1 MQGPLR
7 EQARSHRGAAGLVG
21 WCGGQSSMNL
31 SGPFIKRPVATMLLS
46 LAIMLLGGV
55 SFGLLPVSPLPQ
67 MDFPVIVVQASLPG
81 ASPEVMAST
90 VATPLERS
98 FGSIAGVNTMSSRS
112 SQGST
117 RVILQFDLDRDINGA
132 AREVQA
138 AINASRTLLPSG
150 MRSMPT
156 YKKVNPSQAP
166 IMVLSLTS
174 DVLEKG
180 QLYDLASTILSQSL
194 SQVQGVGEVQI
205 GGSSLPAVRI
215 ELEPQSLNQYGVALD
230 DVRNTIANANVRRPK
245 GSVEDDQRLW
255 QVQANDQ
262 LEKAKDYES
271 LIIHYNG
278 GAALR
283 LKDVAKVSDGVE
295 DRYNSGFFNDDAAVL
310 LVINRQ
316 AGANIIET
324 VNEIKA
330 QLPALQAVLPAS
342 VKLNLAMDRSPVI
355 KATLHE
361 AEMTLLIA
369 VALVILVVFLFLG
382 NFRASLIPTLA
393 VPVSLVGTFAVM
405 YLYGFSLNNLSLMA
419 LILATG
425 LVVDDAIVVLENIS
439 RHIDEGVRP
448 MRAAYL
454 GAQEVGFTLLSMN
467 VSLVAVFLSI
477 LFMGGIIESLFRE
490 FSITLAA
497 AIVVSLVVSLTL
509 TPMLC
514 ARWLKPHTPGQE
526 NRLQRWSRRANDWM
540 VGKYATSLD
549 WVLRHKRLTLLSLF
563 VTIGVNIAL
572 YVVVPKTFMPQQ
584 DTGQLIGF
592 VRGDDGLSFSVM
604 QPKMEIF
611 RRAVLKDEAVESV
624 AGFIGGNNGTN
635 NAFMLVR
642 LKPIKERSI
651 SAQKVIERLR
661 KEMPKVPGAQ
671 LMLMADQDLQFGG
684 GREQTTS
691 QYSYILQSGD
701 LGALREWYPK
711 VVTALKALPE
721 LTAIDAREGRG
732 ARQVTLIVDRDQAK
746 RLGVDM
752 DMVTAVLNNAY
763 SQRQISTIYDS
774 LNQYQVVMEVN
785 PKYAQDP
792 ITLKQVQVITADGAR
807 IPLSTIAHY
816 ENSLENDRVSHE
828 GQFASESIA
837 FDMAEGVTVEQGGAA
852 IERAIAKVGL
862 PEDVIAKMAGTA
874 DAFAA
879 TQKSQPWMILGALV
893 AVYLVLGVL
902 YESYIHPLTIL
913 STLPSAGVGALL
925 SIYALG
931 GEFSLISLL
940 GLFLLIGVVK
950 KNAILMIDLALQL
963 ERSQGMAPLESIR
976 SACLQRLRPI
986 LMTTLAA
993 ILGALPLLM
1002 SRAEGAEMRQPLG
1015 LTIIGG
1021 LIFSQVLT
1029 LYTTPVVYLYLDR
1042 LRHRFNKWRGVR
1054 TDAALETPL

>member
-1 MQGPLR
+1 
-7 EQARSHRGAAGLVG
+7 
-21 WCGGQSSMNL
+21 MNL

-55 SFGLLPVSPLPQ
+55 SFGLLPVAPLPQ

-98 FGSIAGVNTMSSRS
+98 FGAIAGVNTMSSRS

-138 AINASRTLLPSG
+138 AINASRNLLPSG

-215 ELEPQSLNQYGVALD
+215 ELEPQALNQYGVALD
-230 DVRNTIANANVRRPK
+230 DVRKTIADANVRRPK
-245 GSVEDDQRLW
+245 GSVEDGQRLW
-255 QVQANDQ
+255 QIQANDQ

-271 LIIHYNG
+271 LIIHYAD

-439 RHIDEGVRP
+439 RHIDEGVKP
-448 MRAAYL
+448 MQAAYL
-454 GAQEVGFTLLSMN
+454 GAKEVGFTLLSMN

-477 LFMGGIIESLFRE
+477 LFMGGIVESLFRE

-526 NRLQRWSRRANDWM
+526 NRLQRWSRRTNDWM

-549 WVLRHKRLTLLSLF
+549 WVLRHRRLTLLSLLIT
-563 VTIGVNIAL
+563 VGVNVAL

-624 AGFIGGNNGTN
+624 AGFIGGTNGTN

-642 LKPIKERSI
+642 LKPIKERQLN
-651 SAQKVIERLR
+651 AQKVIERLR

-701 LGALREWYPK
+701 LGSLREWYPK
-711 VVTALKALPE
+711 VVAALRALPE
-721 LTAIDAREGRG
+721 LTAIDAREGKG
-732 ARQVTLIVDRDQAK
+732 AQQVTLIVDRDQAK
-746 RLGVDM
+746 RLGIDM
-752 DMVTAVLNNAY
+752 NMVTAVLNNAY

-792 ITLKQVQVITADGAR
+792 VTLKQVQVITADGAR
-807 IPLSTIAHY
+807 VPLSTIAHY
-816 ENSLENDRVSHE
+816 ESSLEDDRVSHE
-828 GQFASESIA
+828 GQFASEDIS
-837 FDMAEGVTVEQGGAA
+837 FDMAEGVTVEQGSAA
-852 IERAIAKVGL
+852 IERAIAKLGL

-879 TQKSQPWMILGALV
+879 TQKSQPFMILGALL

-963 ERSQGMAPLESIR
+963 ERHQGLSPLESIR

-993 ILGALPLLM
+993 ILGALPLLL

-1029 LYTTPVVYLYLDR
+1029 LYTTPVVYLYLDK

>member
-1 MQGPLR
+1 
-7 EQARSHRGAAGLVG
+7 
-21 WCGGQSSMNL
+21 MNL
-31 SGPFIKRPVATMLLS
+31 SGPFIRRPVATMLLS

-67 MDFPVIVVQASLPG
+67 MDFPVIVVSASLPG

-98 FGSIAGVNTMSSRS
+98 FGAIAGVNTMSSRS

-117 RVILQFDLDRDINGA
+117 RVILQFDQDRDINGA

-138 AINASRTLLPSG
+138 AINASRNLLPSG

-174 DVLEKG
+174 DVLAKG
-180 QLYDLASTILSQSL
+180 ELYDLASTILSQSL
-194 SQVQGVGEVQI
+194 SQVPGVGEVQI

-215 ELEPQSLNQYGVALD
+215 ELEPQLLNQYGVALD
-230 DVRNTIANANVRRPK
+230 DVRNTIASANVRRPK
-245 GSVEDDQRLW
+245 GAVSDGDRNW
-255 QVQANDQ
+255 QIQANDQ
-262 LEKAKDYES
+262 LEKAKDYEP
-271 LIIHYNG
+271 LIIRYQN

-283 LKDVAKVSDGVE
+283 LSHVAKVQDSVE
-295 DRYNSGFFNDDAAVL
+295 DRYNSGFFNNDAAVL
-310 LVINRQ
+310 LVVNRQ

-324 VNEIKA
+324 VNAIKA

-393 VPVSLVGTFAVM
+393 VPVSLVGTFAIM

-439 RHIDEGVRP
+439 RHIDDGMEP
-448 MRAAYL
+448 MKAAYL
-454 GAQEVGFTLLSMN
+454 GAKEVGFTLLSMN

-497 AIVVSLVVSLTL
+497 SIVVSLVVSLTL

-514 ARWLKPHTPGQE
+514 ARWLKPHVPGTE
-526 NRLQRWSRRANDWM
+526 NAMQRWSQRLNERM
-540 VGKYATSLD
+540 VKGYASSLD
-549 WVLRHKRLTLLSLF
+549 WVLRHKRLTLLSLL
-563 VTIGVNIAL
+563 VTIGVNVAL
-572 YVVVPKTFMPQQ
+572 YIVVPKTFMPQQ

-592 VRGDDGLSFSVM
+592 VRGDDGLSFTVM

-611 RRAVLKDEAVESV
+611 RKAVLADPAVDSV
-624 AGFIGGNNGTN
+624 AGFIGGNGGTN
-635 NAFMLVR
+635 NALMIVR
-642 LKPIKERSI
+642 LKPISERKI

-661 KEMPKVPGAQ
+661 ENMPKVPGGR

-684 GREQTTS
+684 GREQTSS

-701 LGALREWYPK
+701 LNELRTWYPK
-711 VVTALKALPE
+711 VVEAFKALPE

-732 ARQVTLIVDRDQAK
+732 AQQVTLVVDRDAAK

-792 ITLKQVQVITADGAR
+792 ETLNQVQVITADGQR
-807 IPLSTIAHY
+807 IALSSIAHY
-816 ENSLENDRVSHE
+816 ENSLQDDRVEHE
-828 GQFASESIA
+828 GQFASETIS
-837 FDMAEGVTVEQGGAA
+837 FDMAPGVSAEQGTAA
-852 IERAIAKVGL
+852 IERAIAKLGL
-862 PEDVIAKMAGTA
+862 PEEVIAKMAGTG

-879 TQKSQPWMILGALV
+879 TQKSQPFMILGALV
-893 AVYLVLGVL
+893 AVYLVLGIL

-925 SIYALG
+925 SIYLTG

-963 ERSQGMAPLESIR
+963 ERHAGMSPDESIR

-993 ILGALPLLM
+993 ILGALPLML
-1002 SRAEGAEMRQPLG
+1002 SNAEGAEMRQPLG

-1021 LIFSQVLT
+1021 LIFSQILT

-1042 LRHRFNKWRGVR
+1042 ARHRFNKWRGVR
-1054 TDAALETPL
+1054 TDAALGTAL

>member
-1 MQGPLR
+1 
-7 EQARSHRGAAGLVG
+7 
-21 WCGGQSSMNL
+21 MNL

-67 MDFPVIVVQASLPG
+67 MDFPVIVVSASLPG

-90 VATPLERS
+90 VATPLERA
-98 FGSIAGVNTMSSRS
+98 FGAIAGVNTMSSNS

-117 RVILQFDLDRDINGA
+117 RVILQFDQDRDINGA

-138 AINASRTLLPSG
+138 AINASRNLLPSG
-150 MRSMPT
+150 MKSMPT
-156 YKKVNPSQAP
+156 YKKINPSQAP

-174 DVLEKG
+174 EVLSKG

-194 SQVQGVGEVQI
+194 SQVPGVGEVQI

-215 ELEPQSLNQYGVALD
+215 ELEPQLLNQYGVSLD
-230 DVRNTIANANVRRPK
+230 DVRSTIANANVRRPK
-245 GSVEDDQRLW
+245 GAVSDGERNW
-255 QVQANDQ
+255 QIQANDQ
-262 LEKAKDYES
+262 LEKAKDYEP
-271 LIIHYNG
+271 LIIRYQD

-283 LKDVAKVSDGVE
+283 LSHVAKVKDSVE
-295 DRYNSGFFNDDAAVL
+295 DRYNSGFFNNDAAVL
-310 LVINRQ
+310 LVVNRQ

-324 VNEIKA
+324 VNAIKA

-342 VKLNLAMDRSPVI
+342 VQLNVAMDRSPVI

-393 VPVSLVGTFAVM
+393 VPVSLVGTFAIM

-439 RHIDEGVRP
+439 RHIDAGVAP
-448 MRAAYL
+448 MKAAML
-454 GAQEVGFTLLSMN
+454 GAKEVGFTLLSMN

-477 LFMGGIIESLFRE
+477 LFMGGIVESLFRE

-497 AIVVSLVVSLTL
+497 SIIVSLVVSLTL

-514 ARWLKPHTPGQE
+514 ARWLKPHVPGTE
-526 NRLQRWSRRANDWM
+526 NAMQRWSIRLNQRM
-540 VGKYATSLD
+540 VSGYARSLD
-549 WVLRHKRLTLLSLF
+549 WVLRHKRLTLLSLL
-563 VTIGVNIAL
+563 VTIGVNVAL

-611 RRAVLKDEAVESV
+611 RKAVLADPAVESV
-624 AGFIGGNNGTN
+624 AGFIGGNGGTN
-635 NAFMLVR
+635 NAFMIVR
-642 LKPIKERSI
+642 LKPISERKV

-661 KEMPKVPGAQ
+661 ENMPKVPGGR

-684 GREQTTS
+684 GRDQTSS

-701 LGALREWYPK
+701 LGELRTWYPK
-711 VVTALKALPE
+711 VVAAFKALPE

-732 ARQVTLIVDRDQAK
+732 AQQVTLVVDRDQAK

-792 ITLKQVQVITADGAR
+792 ETLNQVQVITADGQR
-807 IPLSTIAHY
+807 IPLSAIAHY
-816 ENSLENDRVSHE
+816 ENSLQNDRVSHE

-837 FDMAEGVTVEQGGAA
+837 FDLAPGVTLEQGTAA
-852 IERAIAKVGL
+852 IERAVAKLGL
-862 PEDVIAKMAGTA
+862 PEEVIVKMAGTG

-879 TQKSQPWMILGALV
+879 TQKSQPFMILGALV
-893 AVYLVLGVL
+893 AVYLVLGIL

-925 SIYALG
+925 SIYLTG

-963 ERSQGMAPLESIR
+963 ERHSGLDPQASIR

-993 ILGALPLLM
+993 ILGALPLML
-1002 SRAEGAEMRQPLG
+1002 SSAEGAEMRQPLG

-1021 LIFSQVLT
+1021 LIFSQILT

>member
-1 MQGPLR
+1 
-7 EQARSHRGAAGLVG
+7 
-21 WCGGQSSMNL
+21 MNL

-46 LAIMLLGGV
+46 FAIMLLGGV

-67 MDFPVIVVQASLPG
+67 MDFPVIVVQANLPG

-98 FGSIAGVNTMSSRS
+98 FGAIAGVNTMSSRS

-138 AINASRTLLPSG
+138 AINASRNLLPSG

-174 DVLEKG
+174 DVLKKG

-194 SQVQGVGEVQI
+194 SQVSGVGEVQI

-215 ELEPQSLNQYGVALD
+215 ELEPHLLNQYGVALD
-230 DVRNTIANANVRRPK
+230 DVRTAVADSNVRRPK
-245 GSVEDDQRLW
+245 GSVEDDQRMW

-262 LEKAKDYES
+262 LEKAKDYET
-271 LIIHYNG
+271 LIIRYQDG
-278 GAALR
+278 SVLR
-283 LKDVAKVSDGVE
+283 LKDVAKVTDSVE
-295 DRYNSGFFNDDAAVL
+295 DRYNSGFFNNDAAVL

-369 VALVILVVFLFLG
+369 VALVVLVVFLFLG

-439 RHIDEGVRP
+439 RHIDEGVPP
-448 MRAAYL
+448 MTAAYR
-454 GAQEVGFTLLSMN
+454 GVEEVGFTLLSMN

-497 AIVVSLVVSLTL
+497 SIVVSLVVSLTL

-514 ARWLKPHTPGQE
+514 ARWLKPHVPGQE
-526 NRLQRWSRRANDWM
+526 NRLQRWSQRLNERM
-540 VGKYATSLD
+540 VRGYAISLD
-549 WVLRHKRLTLLSLF
+549 WVLRHRRLTLLSLL
-563 VTIGVNIAL
+563 VTIAVNVAL

-592 VRGDDGLSFSVM
+592 VRGDDGLSFNVM

-611 RRAVLKDEAVESV
+611 RRAVLKDEAVQSV

-642 LKPIKERSI
+642 LKPIKERNI

-691 QYSYILQSGD
+691 QYSYILQSAD
-701 LGALREWYPK
+701 LASLRAWYPK
-711 VVTALKALPE
+711 VVAAFRALPE
-721 LTAIDAREGRG
+721 LTAIDARDGGG
-732 ARQVTLIVDRDQAK
+732 AQQVTLVVDRDQAK
-746 RLGVDM
+746 RLGIDM

-792 ITLKQVQVITADGAR
+792 STLEQVQVITADGAR
-807 IPLSTIAHY
+807 VPLSAIAHY
-816 ENSLENDRVSHE
+816 ENSLEDDRVSHE
-828 GQFASESIA
+828 GQFASEGIS
-837 FDMAEGVTVEQGGAA
+837 FDMAEGVTVEQGTAA
-852 IERAIAKVGL
+852 IERALAKLGL

-879 TQKSQPWMILGALV
+879 TQKSQPFMILGALL

-963 ERSQGMAPLESIR
+963 ERAGQTPLESIR
-976 SACLQRLRPI
+976 SACLLRLRPI

-993 ILGALPLLM
+993 ILGALPLLLGA
-1002 SRAEGAEMRQPLG
+1002 AEGSEMRQPLG

-1021 LIFSQVLT
+1021 LVFSQVLT
-1029 LYTTPVVYLYLDR
+1029 LYTTPVVYLYLDK
-1042 LRHRFNKWRGVR
+1042 LRHRFNRWRGVR

>member
-1 MQGPLR
+1 
-7 EQARSHRGAAGLVG
+7 
-21 WCGGQSSMNL
+21 
-31 SGPFIKRPVATMLLS
+31 
-46 LAIMLLGGV
+46 
-55 SFGLLPVSPLPQ
+55 
-67 MDFPVIVVQASLPG
+67 
-81 ASPEVMAST
+81 
-90 VATPLERS
+90 
-98 FGSIAGVNTMSSRS
+98 MSSRS

-138 AINASRTLLPSG
+138 AINASRNLLPSG

-215 ELEPQSLNQYGVALD
+215 ELEPQALNQYGVALD
-230 DVRNTIANANVRRPK
+230 DVRKTIAGANVRRPK
-245 GSVEDDQRLW
+245 GSVEDGERLW
-255 QVQANDQ
+255 QIQANDQ

-271 LIIHYNG
+271 LIIHYNN

-439 RHIDEGVRP
+439 RHIDDGVKP
-448 MRAAYL
+448 MKAAYL
-454 GAQEVGFTLLSMN
+454 GAKEVGFTLLSMN

-477 LFMGGIIESLFRE
+477 LFMGGIVESLFRE

-526 NRLQRWSRRANDWM
+526 NRLQRWSRKTNDWM

-549 WVLRHKRLTLLSLF
+549 WVLRHRRLTLLSLIIT
-563 VTIGVNIAL
+563 VGVNVAL

-604 QPKMEIF
+604 QPKMETF

-624 AGFIGGNNGTN
+624 AGFIGGTNGTN

-642 LKPIKERSI
+642 LKPIKERNL

-711 VVTALKALPE
+711 VVTALRALPE

-732 ARQVTLIVDRDQAK
+732 AQQVTLVVDRDQAK

-752 DMVTAVLNNAY
+752 NMVTAVLNNAY

-792 ITLKQVQVITADGAR
+792 VTLKQVQVITADGAR

-816 ENSLENDRVSHE
+816 ESSLEDDRVSHE

-837 FDMAEGVTVEQGGAA
+837 FDMAEGVTVEQGSAA

-879 TQKSQPWMILGALV
+879 TQKSQPFMILGALL

-963 ERSQGMAPLESIR
+963 ERHQGLSPLESIR

-993 ILGALPLLM
+993 ILGALPLLL

-1029 LYTTPVVYLYLDR
+1029 LYTTPVVYLYLDK

>member
-1 MQGPLR
+1 
-7 EQARSHRGAAGLVG
+7 
-21 WCGGQSSMNL
+21 MNL
-31 SGPFIKRPVATMLLS
+31 SGPFIRRPVATMLLS
-46 LAIMLLGGV
+46 FAIMLLGGV
-55 SFGLLPVSPLPQ
+55 CFGLLPVSPLPQ
-67 MDFPVIVVQASLPG
+67 MDFPVIVVQANLPG

-98 FGSIAGVNTMSSRS
+98 FGAIAGVNTMSSRS

-138 AINASRTLLPSG
+138 AINASRNLLPSG

-194 SQVQGVGEVQI
+194 SQVSGVGEVQI

-215 ELEPQSLNQYGVALD
+215 ELEPQLLNQYGVALD
-230 DVRNTIANANVRRPK
+230 DVRKAIADSNVRRPK
-245 GSVEDDQRLW
+245 GSVEDDRRMW

-262 LEKAKDYES
+262 LEKAKDYET
-271 LIIHYNG
+271 LIIRYQDG
-278 GAALR
+278 SVLR
-283 LKDVAKVSDGVE
+283 LKDVAKVTDSVE
-295 DRYNSGFFNDDAAVL
+295 DRYNSGFFNNDAAVL

-369 VALVILVVFLFLG
+369 VALVVLVVFLFLG

-439 RHIDEGVRP
+439 RHIDEGVPP
-448 MRAAYL
+448 MEAAYR
-454 GAQEVGFTLLSMN
+454 GAEEVGFTLLSMN

-497 AIVVSLVVSLTL
+497 SIVVSLVVSLTL

-514 ARWLKPHTPGQE
+514 ARWLKPHLPGQE
-526 NRLQRWSRRANDWM
+526 NRLQRWSHRLNERM
-540 VGKYATSLD
+540 VRGYATSLD
-549 WVLRHKRLTLLSLF
+549 WVLRHRRLTLLSLL
-563 VTIGVNIAL
+563 VTIGVNVAL

-592 VRGDDGLSFSVM
+592 VRGDDGLSFNVM

-611 RRAVLKDEAVESV
+611 RRAVLKDEAVQSV

-642 LKPIKERSI
+642 LKPIKERGI

-661 KEMPKVPGAQ
+661 KEMPKVPGGQ

-691 QYSYILQSGD
+691 QYSYILQSAD
-701 LGALREWYPK
+701 LASLRTWYPK
-711 VVTALKALPE
+711 VVAAFRALPE
-721 LTAIDAREGRG
+721 LTAIDARDGGG
-732 ARQVTLIVDRDQAK
+732 AQQVTLVVDRDQAK
-746 RLGVDM
+746 RLGIDM

-792 ITLKQVQVITADGAR
+792 STLEQVQVITADGAR
-807 IPLSTIAHY
+807 VPLSAIAHY
-816 ENSLENDRVSHE
+816 ENSLEDDRVSHE
-828 GQFASESIA
+828 GQFASEGIS
-837 FDMAEGVTVEQGGAA
+837 FDMAEGVTVEQGTAA
-852 IERAIAKVGL
+852 IERAITKLGM

-879 TQKSQPWMILGALV
+879 TQKSQPFMILGALL

-931 GEFSLISLL
+931 SEFSLISLL

-963 ERSQGMAPLESIR
+963 ERAGQTPLESIR
-976 SACLQRLRPI
+976 SACLLRLRPI

-993 ILGALPLLM
+993 ILGALPLLLGA
-1002 SRAEGAEMRQPLG
+1002 AEGSEMRQPLG

-1021 LIFSQVLT
+1021 LVFSQVLT
-1029 LYTTPVVYLYLDR
+1029 LYTTPVVYLYLDK
-1042 LRHRFNKWRGVR
+1042 LRHRFNRWRGVR

>member
-1 MQGPLR
+1 
-7 EQARSHRGAAGLVG
+7 
-21 WCGGQSSMNL
+21 MNL

-98 FGSIAGVNTMSSRS
+98 FGAIAGVNTMSSRS

-138 AINASRTLLPSG
+138 AINASRNLLPSG

-215 ELEPQSLNQYGVALD
+215 ELEPQALNQYGVALD

-439 RHIDEGVRP
+439 RHIDEGVPP
-448 MRAAYL
+448 MKAAYL

-497 AIVVSLVVSLTL
+497 SIVVSLVVSLTL

-526 NRLQRWSRRANDWM
+526 NRLQRYSQRANEWM
-540 VGKYATSLD
+540 VAKYATSLD
-549 WVLRHKRLTLLSLF
+549 WVLRHRRLTLLSLL
-563 VTIGVNIAL
+563 VTVGVNIAL

-604 QPKMEIF
+604 QPKMETF
-611 RRAVLKDEAVESV
+611 RRAVLKDDAVESV
-624 AGFIGGNNGTN
+624 AGFIGGTNGTN

-642 LKPIKERSI
+642 LKPIKDRGV

-661 KEMPKVPGAQ
+661 KEMPKVAGAQ

-691 QYSYILQSGD
+691 QYSYILQSAD
-701 LGALREWYPK
+701 LGELREWYPK

-732 ARQVTLIVDRDQAK
+732 AQQVTLIVDRDQAK

-816 ENSLENDRVSHE
+816 ENSLEDDRVSHE
-828 GQFASESIA
+828 GQFASESIS
-837 FDMAEGVTVEQGGAA
+837 FDMAEGVTVEQGTAA
-852 IERAIAKVGL
+852 IERAIARLGM
-862 PEDVIAKMAGTA
+862 PEDVIVKMAGTA

-902 YESYIHPLTIL
+902 YESYVHPLTIL

-963 ERSQGMAPLESIR
+963 ERHQGMEPLESIR

-993 ILGALPLLM
+993 ILGALPLLL

-1029 LYTTPVVYLYLDR
+1029 LYTTPVVYLYLDK

>member
-1 MQGPLR
+1 
-7 EQARSHRGAAGLVG
+7 
-21 WCGGQSSMNL
+21 MNL

-98 FGSIAGVNTMSSRS
+98 FGAIAGVNTMSSRS

-138 AINASRTLLPSG
+138 AINASRNLLPSG

-215 ELEPQSLNQYGVALD
+215 ELEPQALNQYGVALD

-245 GSVEDDQRLW
+245 GSVEDGQRLW

-271 LIIHYNG
+271 LIIHYAD

-295 DRYNSGFFNDDAAVL
+295 DRYNSGFFNNDAAVL

-439 RHIDEGVRP
+439 RHIDEGVPP
-448 MRAAYL
+448 MKAAYL
-454 GAQEVGFTLLSMN
+454 GAEEVGFTLLSMN

-477 LFMGGIIESLFRE
+477 LFMGGIVESLFRE

-497 AIVVSLVVSLTL
+497 SIVVSLVVSLTL

-526 NRLQRWSRRANDWM
+526 NRLQRWSQRANEWM

-549 WVLRHKRLTLLSLF
+549 WVLRHRRLTLLSLF
-563 VTIGVNIAL
+563 VTVGVNIAL

-611 RRAVLKDEAVESV
+611 RRAVLKDEAVQSV
-624 AGFIGGNNGTN
+624 AGFIGGTNGTN

-642 LKPIKERSI
+642 LKPIKERNI

-661 KEMPKVPGAQ
+661 KEMPKVAGAQ

-701 LGALREWYPK
+701 LGDLREWYPK

-732 ARQVTLIVDRDQAK
+732 AQQVTLIVDRDQAK

-752 DMVTAVLNNAY
+752 DMVTSVLNNAY

-816 ENSLENDRVSHE
+816 ENSLEDDRVSHE
-828 GQFASESIA
+828 GQFASESLS
-837 FDMAEGVTVEQGGAA
+837 FDMADGVTVEQGTAA

-862 PEDVIAKMAGTA
+862 PESVIAKMAGTA

-963 ERSQGMAPLESIR
+963 ERRQGLAPLESIR

-993 ILGALPLLM
+993 ILGALPLLL

-1029 LYTTPVVYLYLDR
+1029 LYTTPVVYLYLDK

>member
-1 MQGPLR
+1 
-7 EQARSHRGAAGLVG
+7 
-21 WCGGQSSMNL
+21 MNL
-31 SGPFIKRPVATMLLS
+31 SGPFIRRPVATMLLS
-46 LAIMLLGGV
+46 LAIILLGGV
-55 SFGLLPVSPLPQ
+55 SFGLLPVSPLPN
-67 MDFPVIVVQASLPG
+67 MDFPVIVVSASLPG

-98 FGSIAGVNTMSSRS
+98 LGTIAGISTMSSRS

-138 AINASRTLLPSG
+138 AINASRNLLPSG

-194 SQVQGVGEVQI
+194 SQVNGVGEVQI
-205 GGSSLPAVRI
+205 GGSSLPAVRV
-215 ELEPQSLNQYGVALD
+215 ELEPQLLNQYGVSLD
-230 DVRNTIANANVRRPK
+230 EVRTTIANANVRKPK
-245 GSVEDDQRLW
+245 GSVEDADHNW

-262 LEKAKDYES
+262 LEKAKDYEP
-271 LIIHYNG
+271 LIIRYQD

-283 LKDVAKVSDGVE
+283 LSHVAKVSDAVE
-295 DRYNSGFFNDDAAVL
+295 DRYNAGFFNDKQAVL

-324 VNEIKA
+324 VAQIKA

-342 VKLNLAMDRSPVI
+342 VNLDLAMDRSPVI

-369 VALVILVVFLFLG
+369 VTLVILVVFFFLG

-405 YLYGFSLNNLSLMA
+405 YLSGFSLNNLSLMA

-439 RHIDEGVRP
+439 RHIDKGVPP
-448 MRAAYL
+448 MQAAYL
-454 GAQEVGFTLLSMN
+454 GAKEVGFTLLSMN

-477 LFMGGIIESLFRE
+477 LFMGGIIASLFRE
-490 FSITLAA
+490 FSITLAVS
-497 AIVVSLVVSLTL
+497 IVVSLVVSLTL

-514 ARWLKPHTPGQE
+514 ARWLKPHDPDRE
-526 NRLQRWSRRANDWM
+526 NSLQRWSRRLNERM
-540 VGKYATSLD
+540 VAGYDRSLG
-549 WVLRHKRLTLLSLF
+549 WALRHRRLTLLSLLL
-563 VTIGVNIAL
+563 TIGVNIAL

-592 VRGDDGLSFSVM
+592 IRGDNGLSFSVM
-604 QPKMEIF
+604 QPKMEIY
-611 RRAVLKDEAVESV
+611 RKAVLADPAVDSV
-624 AGFIGGNNGTN
+624 AGFIGGNGGSN
-635 NAFMLVR
+635 NATMIVR
-642 LKPIKERSI
+642 LKPIKERNI
-651 SAQKVIERLR
+651 AADKVIERLR
-661 KEMPKVPGAQ
+661 KNMPQVPGGR
-671 LMLMADQDLQFGG
+671 LFLMADQDLQFGG

-691 QYSYILQSGD
+691 QYQYILQSGD
-701 LGALREWYPK
+701 LTSLRLWYPK
-711 VVTALKALPE
+711 VLAALKSLPE
-721 LTAIDAREGRG
+721 LTAIDGREGRG
-732 ARQVTLIVDRDQAK
+732 AQQVTLQVDRDTAK

-752 DMVTAVLNNAY
+752 NMVTAVLNNAY
-763 SQRQISTIYDS
+763 SQRQVSTIYDS

-792 ITLKQVQVITADGAR
+792 VTLEQVQVITAAGER
-807 IPLSTIAHY
+807 IPLSSFTHY
-816 ENSLENDRVSHE
+816 ERSLENDRVTHD
-828 GQFASESIA
+828 GQFASEDIS
-837 FDMAEGVTVEQGGAA
+837 FDLAEGVTLEQASTA
-852 IERAIAKVGL
+852 IEHAVAKVGL
-862 PEDVIAKMAGTA
+862 PTDVIAKMAGTA
-874 DAFAA
+874 DTFAA
-879 TQKSQPWMILGALV
+879 AQKSQPWMILGALV
-893 AVYLVLGVL
+893 VVYLVLGIL

-925 SIYALG
+925 SIYLLG
-931 GEFSLISLL
+931 GQFSLISLL

-963 ERSQGMAPLESIR
+963 ERESGMTPLESIR

-993 ILGALPLLM
+993 ILGALPLLL
-1002 SRAEGAEMRQPLG
+1002 SSAEGAEMRHPLG

-1021 LIFSQVLT
+1021 LIFSQILT

-1042 LRHRFNKWRGVR
+1042 LRRRVNQWRGVR

>member
-1 MQGPLR
+1 
-7 EQARSHRGAAGLVG
+7 
-21 WCGGQSSMNL
+21 MNL
-31 SGPFIKRPVATMLLS
+31 SGPFIRRPVATMLLS

-67 MDFPVIVVQASLPG
+67 MDFPVIVVSASLPG

-98 FGSIAGVNTMSSRS
+98 FGAIAGVNTMSSRS

-117 RVILQFDLDRDINGA
+117 RVILQFDMDRDINGA

-138 AINASRTLLPSG
+138 AINASRNLLPSG

-194 SQVQGVGEVQI
+194 SQVPGVGEVQI

-215 ELEPQSLNQYGVALD
+215 ELEPQLLNQYGVALD

-245 GSVEDDQRLW
+245 GSIEDDQRMW

-262 LEKAKDYES
+262 LEKAKDYEP
-271 LIIHYNG
+271 LIIRYQNG
-278 GAALR
+278 SALR
-283 LKDVAKVSDGVE
+283 LSDVAKVRDSVE

-316 AGANIIET
+316 AGANIIKT
-324 VNEIKA
+324 VNDIKA

-369 VALVILVVFLFLG
+369 VALVILVVYLFLG

-439 RHIDEGVRP
+439 RHIDEGIAP
-448 MRAAYL
+448 MKAAYL
-454 GAQEVGFTLLSMN
+454 GAKEVGFTLLSMN

-497 AIVVSLVVSLTL
+497 SIVVSLVVSLTL

-514 ARWLKPHTPGQE
+514 ARWLKPHTPGEE
-526 NRLQRWSRRANDWM
+526 NRLQRASRRANDWM
-540 VGKYATSLD
+540 VKHYASGLD

-572 YVVVPKTFMPQQ
+572 YVVVPKTFLPQQ

-592 VRGDDGLSFSVM
+592 VRGDNGLSFNVM
-604 QPKMEIF
+604 QPKMETF
-611 RRAVLKDEAVESV
+611 RRAVLKDAAVESV
-624 AGFIGGNNGTN
+624 AGFIGGTNGTN

-642 LKPIKERSI
+642 LKPIKERNI

-661 KEMPKVPGAQ
+661 KEMPKVAGAQ

-691 QYSYILQSGD
+691 QYTYILQSGD
-701 LGALREWYPK
+701 LSALRQWYPK
-711 VVTALKALPE
+711 VVAALKALPE

-732 ARQVTLIVDRDQAK
+732 AAQVTLVVDRDQAK

-752 DMVTAVLNNAY
+752 SMVTAVLNNAY

-792 ITLKQVQVITADGAR
+792 ITLNQVQVITAAGAR
-807 IPLSTIAHY
+807 IPLSAIAHY

-828 GQFASESIA
+828 GQFASESVS
-837 FDMAEGVTVEQGGAA
+837 FDMAEGVTVEQGSAA
-852 IERAIAKVGL
+852 IERAIAKLGL
-862 PEDVIAKMAGTA
+862 PEEVIAKMAGTA

-902 YESYIHPLTIL
+902 YESYVHPLTIL

-925 SIYALG
+925 SIYVLG

-963 ERSQGMAPLESIR
+963 ERHQGMEPLESIR
-976 SACLQRLRPI
+976 SACLLRLRPI

-993 ILGALPLLM
+993 ILGALPLLL
-1002 SRAEGAEMRQPLG
+1002 STAEGAEMRQPLG

-1029 LYTTPVVYLYLDR
+1029 LFTTPVVYLYLDR
-1042 LRHRFNKWRGVR
+1042 LRHRVNRWRGVR
-1054 TDAALETPL
+1054 TDASLETPL

>member
-1 MQGPLR
+1 
-7 EQARSHRGAAGLVG
+7 
-21 WCGGQSSMNL
+21 MNL

-98 FGSIAGVNTMSSRS
+98 FGAIAGVNTMSSRS

-138 AINASRTLLPSG
+138 AINASRNLLPSG

-215 ELEPQSLNQYGVALD
+215 ELEPQALNQYGVALD

-448 MRAAYL
+448 MKAAYL

-497 AIVVSLVVSLTL
+497 AIVVSLLVSLTL

-572 YVVVPKTFMPQQ
+572 YIVVPKTFLPQQ

-642 LKPIKERSI
+642 LKPIKERNI

-711 VVTALKALPE
+711 VVTALRALPE

-792 ITLKQVQVITADGAR
+792 VTLKQVQVITADGAR

-862 PEDVIAKMAGTA
+862 PEEVIAKMAGTA

-963 ERSQGMAPLESIR
+963 ERHQGMAPLESIR

-993 ILGALPLLM
+993 ILGALPLLL

-1029 LYTTPVVYLYLDR
+1029 LYTTPVVYLYLDK

>member
-1 MQGPLR
+1 
-7 EQARSHRGAAGLVG
+7 
-21 WCGGQSSMNL
+21 MNL

-98 FGSIAGVNTMSSRS
+98 FGAIAGVNTMSSRS

-138 AINASRTLLPSG
+138 AINASRNLLPSG

-215 ELEPQSLNQYGVALD
+215 ELEPQALNQYGVALD
-230 DVRNTIANANVRRPK
+230 DVRKTIADANVRRPK
-245 GSVEDDQRLW
+245 GSVEDGERLW
-255 QVQANDQ
+255 QIQANDQ

-271 LIIHYNG
+271 LIIHYAD

-316 AGANIIET
+316 AGANVIET

-369 VALVILVVFLFLG
+369 VALVVLVVYLFLG

-439 RHIDEGVRP
+439 RHIDEGVKP
-448 MRAAYL
+448 MQAAYL
-454 GAQEVGFTLLSMN
+454 GAKEVGFTLLSMN

-477 LFMGGIIESLFRE
+477 LFMGGLVESLFRE

-526 NRLQRWSRRANDWM
+526 NRLQRWSHKTNDWM

-549 WVLRHKRLTLLSLF
+549 WVLRHRRLTLFSLLLT
-563 VTIGVNIAL
+563 VGVNIAL
-572 YVVVPKTFMPQQ
+572 YVVVPKTFLPQQ

-592 VRGDDGLSFSVM
+592 VRGDDGLSFNVM
-604 QPKMEIF
+604 QPKMETF

-635 NAFMLVR
+635 NAFMIVR
-642 LKPIKERSI
+642 LKPIKERQL

-684 GREQTTS
+684 GREQTSS
-691 QYSYILQSGD
+691 QYTYILQSGD
-701 LGALREWYPK
+701 LAELRKWFPK
-711 VVTALKALPE
+711 VVTALRALPE
-721 LTAIDAREGRG
+721 LTAIDAREGAG
-732 ARQVTLIVDRDQAK
+732 AQQVTLIVDRDQAK

-752 DMVTAVLNNAY
+752 NMVTAVLNNAY

-792 ITLKQVQVITADGAR
+792 VTLKQVEVITADGAR
-807 IPLSTIAHY
+807 VPLSTFAHY

-828 GQFASESIA
+828 GQFASESIS
-837 FDMAEGVTVEQGGAA
+837 FDMAEGVTVEQGSAA

-879 TQKSQPWMILGALV
+879 TQKSQPFMILGALL

-940 GLFLLIGVVK
+940 GIFLLIGVVK

-963 ERSQGMAPLESIR
+963 ERHQGLSPLESIR

-993 ILGALPLLM
+993 ILGALPLLLG
-1002 SRAEGAEMRQPLG
+1002 RAEGAEMRQPLG

-1021 LIFSQVLT
+1021 LVFSQVLT
-1029 LYTTPVVYLYLDR
+1029 LYTTPVVYLYLDK

>member
-1 MQGPLR
+1 
-7 EQARSHRGAAGLVG
+7 
-21 WCGGQSSMNL
+21 MNL

-98 FGSIAGVNTMSSRS
+98 FGAIAGVNTMSSRS

-138 AINASRTLLPSG
+138 AINASRNLLPSG

-215 ELEPQSLNQYGVALD
+215 ELEPQALNQYGVALD
-230 DVRNTIANANVRRPK
+230 DVRKTIADANVRRPK
-245 GSVEDDQRLW
+245 GSVEDGQRLW
-255 QVQANDQ
+255 QIQANDQ

-271 LIIHYNG
+271 LIIHYAD

-369 VALVILVVFLFLG
+369 VALVVLVVYLFLG

-439 RHIDEGVRP
+439 RHIDEGVKP
-448 MRAAYL
+448 MQAAYL
-454 GAQEVGFTLLSMN
+454 GAKEVGFTLLSMN

-477 LFMGGIIESLFRE
+477 LFMGGLVESLFRE

-526 NRLQRWSRRANDWM
+526 NRLQRWSQKTNDWM

-549 WVLRHKRLTLLSLF
+549 WVLRHRRLTLFSLLLT
-563 VTIGVNIAL
+563 VGVNVAL
-572 YVVVPKTFMPQQ
+572 YVVVPKTFLPQQ

-592 VRGDDGLSFSVM
+592 VRGDDGLSFNVM
-604 QPKMEIF
+604 QPKMETF
-611 RRAVLKDEAVESV
+611 RRALLKDDAVESV

-635 NAFMLVR
+635 NAFMIVR
-642 LKPIKERSI
+642 LKPIKERQL

-684 GREQTTS
+684 GREQTSS
-691 QYSYILQSGD
+691 QYTYILQSGD
-701 LGALREWYPK
+701 LAELRKWFPK
-711 VVTALKALPE
+711 VVTALRALPE
-721 LTAIDAREGRG
+721 LTAIDAREGAG
-732 ARQVTLIVDRDQAK
+732 AQQVTLIVDRDQAK

-752 DMVTAVLNNAY
+752 NMVTAVLNNAY

-792 ITLKQVQVITADGAR
+792 VTLKQVEVITADGAR
-807 IPLSTIAHY
+807 VPLSTFAHY

-828 GQFASESIA
+828 GQFASESIS
-837 FDMAEGVTVEQGGAA
+837 FDMAEGVTVEQGSAA

-879 TQKSQPWMILGALV
+879 TQKSQPFMILGALL

-940 GLFLLIGVVK
+940 GIFLLIGVVK

-963 ERSQGMAPLESIR
+963 ERQEGLSPLESIR

-993 ILGALPLLM
+993 ILGALPLLLG
-1002 SRAEGAEMRQPLG
+1002 RAEGAEMRQPLG

-1021 LIFSQVLT
+1021 LVFSQVLT
-1029 LYTTPVVYLYLDR
+1029 LYTTPVVYLYLDK

>member
-1 MQGPLR
+1 
-7 EQARSHRGAAGLVG
+7 
-21 WCGGQSSMNL
+21 MNL
-31 SGPFIKRPVATMLLS
+31 SGPFIRRPVATMLLS
-46 LAIMLLGGV
+46 FAIMLLGGV
-55 SFGLLPVSPLPQ
+55 CFGLLPVSPLPQ
-67 MDFPVIVVQASLPG
+67 MDFPVIVVQANLPG

-98 FGSIAGVNTMSSRS
+98 FGAIAGVNTMSSRS

-138 AINASRTLLPSG
+138 AINASRNLLPSG

-194 SQVQGVGEVQI
+194 SQVSGVGEVQI

-215 ELEPQSLNQYGVALD
+215 ELEPQLLNQYGVALD
-230 DVRNTIANANVRRPK
+230 DVRTAIADSNVRRPK
-245 GSVEDDQRLW
+245 GSVEDDRRMW

-262 LEKAKDYES
+262 LEKAKDYET
-271 LIIHYNG
+271 LIIRYQDG
-278 GAALR
+278 SVLR
-283 LKDVAKVSDGVE
+283 LKDVAKVTDSVE
-295 DRYNSGFFNDDAAVL
+295 DRYNSGFFNNDAAVL

-369 VALVILVVFLFLG
+369 VALVVLVVFLFLG

-439 RHIDEGVRP
+439 RHIDEGVPP
-448 MRAAYL
+448 MKAAYL
-454 GAQEVGFTLLSMN
+454 GAEEVGFTLLSMN

-497 AIVVSLVVSLTL
+497 SIVVSLVVSLTL

-514 ARWLKPHTPGQE
+514 ARWLKPHVPGQE
-526 NRLQRWSRRANDWM
+526 NRLQRWSLGLNERM
-540 VGKYATSLD
+540 VRGYATSLD
-549 WVLRHKRLTLLSLF
+549 WVLRHRRLTLLSLL
-563 VTIGVNIAL
+563 VTIGVNVAL

-592 VRGDDGLSFSVM
+592 VRGDDGLSFNVM

-611 RRAVLKDEAVESV
+611 RRAVLKDEAVQSV

-642 LKPIKERSI
+642 LKPIKERGI

-661 KEMPKVPGAQ
+661 KEMPKVPGGQ

-691 QYSYILQSGD
+691 QYSYILQSAD
-701 LGALREWYPK
+701 LATLRTWYPK
-711 VVTALKALPE
+711 VVAAFRALPE
-721 LTAIDAREGRG
+721 LTAIDARDGGG
-732 ARQVTLIVDRDQAK
+732 AQQVTLVVDRDQAK
-746 RLGVDM
+746 RLGIDM

-792 ITLKQVQVITADGAR
+792 STLEQVQVITADGAR
-807 IPLSTIAHY
+807 VPLSAIAHY
-816 ENSLENDRVSHE
+816 ENSLEDDRVSHE
-828 GQFASESIA
+828 GQFASEGIS
-837 FDMAEGVTVEQGGAA
+837 FDMAEGVTVEQGTAA
-852 IERAIAKVGL
+852 IERAIAKLGM

-879 TQKSQPWMILGALV
+879 TQKSQPFMILGALL

-931 GEFSLISLL
+931 SEFSLISLL

-963 ERSQGMAPLESIR
+963 ERAGQTPLESIR
-976 SACLQRLRPI
+976 SACLLRLRPI

-993 ILGALPLLM
+993 ILGALPLLLGA
-1002 SRAEGAEMRQPLG
+1002 AEGAEMRQPLG

-1021 LIFSQVLT
+1021 LVFSQVLT
-1029 LYTTPVVYLYLDR
+1029 LYTTPVVYLYLDK
-1042 LRHRFNKWRGVR
+1042 LRHRFNRWRGVR

>member
-1 MQGPLR
+1 
-7 EQARSHRGAAGLVG
+7 
-21 WCGGQSSMNL
+21 MNL

-67 MDFPVIVVQASLPG
+67 MDFPVIVVSANLPG

-90 VATPLERS
+90 VATPLERA
-98 FGSIAGVNTMSSRS
+98 FGAIAGVNTMSSNS

-117 RVILQFDLDRDINGA
+117 RVILQFDQDRDINGA

-138 AINASRTLLPSG
+138 AINASRNLLPSG
-150 MRSMPT
+150 MKSMPT
-156 YKKVNPSQAP
+156 YKKINPSQAP

-174 DVLEKG
+174 EVLSKG

-194 SQVQGVGEVQI
+194 SQVPGVGEVQI

-215 ELEPQSLNQYGVALD
+215 ELEPQLLNQYGVSLD
-230 DVRNTIANANVRRPK
+230 DVRNTIASANVRRPK
-245 GSVEDDQRLW
+245 GAVSDGERNW
-255 QVQANDQ
+255 QIQANDQ
-262 LEKAKDYES
+262 LEKAKDYEP
-271 LIIHYNG
+271 LIIRYQD

-283 LKDVAKVSDGVE
+283 LSHVAKVKDSVE
-295 DRYNSGFFNDDAAVL
+295 DRYNSGFFNNDAAVL
-310 LVINRQ
+310 LVVNRQ

-324 VNEIKA
+324 VNAIKA

-342 VKLNLAMDRSPVI
+342 VQLNLAMDRSPVI

-393 VPVSLVGTFAVM
+393 VPVSLVGTFAIM

-439 RHIDEGVRP
+439 RYIDAGVAP
-448 MRAAYL
+448 MKAAML
-454 GAQEVGFTLLSMN
+454 GAKEVGFTLLSMN

-477 LFMGGIIESLFRE
+477 LFMGGIVESLFRE

-497 AIVVSLVVSLTL
+497 SIVVSLVVSLTL

-514 ARWLKPHTPGQE
+514 ARWLKPHVPGTE
-526 NRLQRWSRRANDWM
+526 NAMQRWSIRLNQRM
-540 VGKYATSLD
+540 VSGYARSLD
-549 WVLRHKRLTLLSLF
+549 WVLRHKRLTLLSLL
-563 VTIGVNIAL
+563 VTIGVNVAL

-611 RRAVLKDEAVESV
+611 RKAVLADPAVESV
-624 AGFIGGNNGTN
+624 AGFIGGNGGTN
-635 NAFMLVR
+635 NAFMIVR
-642 LKPIKERSI
+642 LNPISERKV

-661 KEMPKVPGAQ
+661 ENMPKVPGGR

-684 GREQTTS
+684 GRDQTSS

-701 LGALREWYPK
+701 LGELRTWYPK
-711 VVTALKALPE
+711 VVAALKALPE

-732 ARQVTLIVDRDQAK
+732 AQQVTLVVDRDQAK

-792 ITLKQVQVITADGAR
+792 ETLNQVQVITADGQR
-807 IPLSTIAHY
+807 IPLSAIAHY
-816 ENSLENDRVSHE
+816 ENSLQNDRVSHE

-837 FDMAEGVTVEQGGAA
+837 FDLAPGVTLEQGTAA
-852 IERAIAKVGL
+852 IERAVAKLGL
-862 PEDVIAKMAGTA
+862 PEEVIVKMAGTG

-879 TQKSQPWMILGALV
+879 TQKSQPFMILGALV
-893 AVYLVLGVL
+893 AVYLVLGIL

-925 SIYALG
+925 SIYLTG

-963 ERSQGMAPLESIR
+963 ERHSGLDPQASIR

-993 ILGALPLLM
+993 ILGALPLML
-1002 SRAEGAEMRQPLG
+1002 SSAEGAEMRQPLG

-1021 LIFSQVLT
+1021 LIFSQILT

>member
-1 MQGPLR
+1 
-7 EQARSHRGAAGLVG
+7 
-21 WCGGQSSMNL
+21 MNL
-31 SGPFIKRPVATMLLS
+31 SGPFIRRPVATMLLS
-46 LAIMLLGGV
+46 FAIMLLGGV
-55 SFGLLPVSPLPQ
+55 CFGLLPVSPLPQ
-67 MDFPVIVVQASLPG
+67 MDFPVIVVQANLPG

-98 FGSIAGVNTMSSRS
+98 FGAIAGVNTMSSRS

-138 AINASRTLLPSG
+138 AINASRNLLPSG

-194 SQVQGVGEVQI
+194 SQVSGVGEVQI

-215 ELEPQSLNQYGVALD
+215 ELEPQLLNQYGVALD
-230 DVRNTIANANVRRPK
+230 DVRTAIANSNVRRPK
-245 GSVEDDQRLW
+245 GSVEDDRRMW

-262 LEKAKDYES
+262 LEKAKDYETLVIRYQDGS
-271 LIIHYNG
+271 V
-278 GAALR
+278 LR
-283 LKDVAKVSDGVE
+283 LKDVAKVSDSVE

-369 VALVILVVFLFLG
+369 VALVVLVVFLFLG

-439 RHIDEGVRP
+439 RHIDEGVPP
-448 MRAAYL
+448 MQAAYR
-454 GAQEVGFTLLSMN
+454 GAEEVGFTLLSMN

-497 AIVVSLVVSLTL
+497 SIVVSLVVSLTL

-514 ARWLKPHTPGQE
+514 ARWLKPHVPGQE
-526 NRLQRWSRRANDWM
+526 NRLQRWSQRLNDRM
-540 VGKYATSLD
+540 VRGYATSLD
-549 WVLRHKRLTLLSLF
+549 WVLRHRRLTLLSLLL
-563 VTIGVNIAL
+563 TIGVNVAL

-592 VRGDDGLSFSVM
+592 VRGDDGLSFNVM

-611 RRAVLKDEAVESV
+611 RRAVLKDDAVQSV

-691 QYSYILQSGD
+691 QYSYILQSAD
-701 LGALREWYPK
+701 LASLREWYPK
-711 VVTALKALPE
+711 VTAAFRALPE
-721 LTAIDAREGRG
+721 LTAIDARDGGG
-732 ARQVTLIVDRDQAK
+732 AQQVTLVVDRDQAK
-746 RLGVDM
+746 RLGIDM
-752 DMVTAVLNNAY
+752 SMVTAVLNNAY

-792 ITLKQVQVITADGAR
+792 STLEQVQVITADGAR
-807 IPLSTIAHY
+807 VPLSTIAHY
-816 ENSLENDRVSHE
+816 ENSLEDDRVSHE
-828 GQFASESIA
+828 GQFASESIS
-837 FDMAEGVTVEQGGAA
+837 FDMAEGVTVEQGSAA
-852 IERAIAKVGL
+852 IERAIARLGM

-879 TQKSQPWMILGALV
+879 TQKSQPFMILGALL

-963 ERSQGMAPLESIR
+963 ERGGMSPQESIR
-976 SACLQRLRPI
+976 SACLLRLRPI

-993 ILGALPLLM
+993 ILGALPLLLGT
-1002 SRAEGAEMRQPLG
+1002 AEGAEMRQPLG

-1021 LIFSQVLT
+1021 LVFSQVLT
-1029 LYTTPVVYLYLDR
+1029 LYTTPVVYLYLDK
-1042 LRHRFNKWRGVR
+1042 LRHRFNRWRGVR

>member
-1 MQGPLR
+1 
-7 EQARSHRGAAGLVG
+7 
-21 WCGGQSSMNL
+21 MNL

-98 FGSIAGVNTMSSRS
+98 FGTIAGVNTMSSRS

-138 AINASRTLLPSG
+138 AINASRNLLPSG

-215 ELEPQSLNQYGVALD
+215 ELEPQALNQYGVALD
-230 DVRNTIANANVRRPK
+230 DVRTTIANANVRRPK
-245 GSVEDDQRLW
+245 GSVEDGQRLW

-271 LIIHYNG
+271 LIIHYAD

-283 LKDVAKVSDGVE
+283 LKDVAKVSDSVE

-439 RHIDEGVRP
+439 RHIDKGVPP
-448 MRAAYL
+448 MKAAYL

-497 AIVVSLVVSLTL
+497 AIVVSLLVSLTL

-526 NRLQRWSRRANDWM
+526 NRLQRWSQRANEWM

-549 WVLRHKRLTLLSLF
+549 WVLRHRRLTLLSLF
-563 VTIGVNIAL
+563 VTIGVNIVL
-572 YVVVPKTFMPQQ
+572 YVVVPKTFLPQQ

-592 VRGDDGLSFSVM
+592 VRGDNGLSFSVM
-604 QPKMEIF
+604 QPKMETF
-611 RRAVLKDEAVESV
+611 RRAVLKDDAVQSV

-642 LKPIKERSI
+642 LKPIKERNL

-711 VVTALKALPE
+711 VVAAFKALPE

-732 ARQVTLIVDRDQAK
+732 AQQVTLIVDRDQAK

-752 DMVTAVLNNAY
+752 NMVTAVLNNAY

-792 ITLKQVQVITADGAR
+792 VTLNQVKVITADGAR

-816 ENSLENDRVSHE
+816 ESSLENDRVSHE

-837 FDMAEGVTVEQGGAA
+837 FDMAEGVTVEQGSAA

-879 TQKSQPWMILGALV
+879 AQKSQPWMILGALV

-925 SIYALG
+925 SIYVLG

-963 ERSQGMAPLESIR
+963 ERHQGLEPLESIR

-993 ILGALPLLM
+993 ILGALPLLL

-1021 LIFSQVLT
+1021 LVFSQVLT
-1029 LYTTPVVYLYLDR
+1029 LYTTPVVYLYLDK
-1042 LRHRFNKWRGVR
+1042 LRHRFNRWRGVR

>member
-1 MQGPLR
+1 
-7 EQARSHRGAAGLVG
+7 
-21 WCGGQSSMNL
+21 MNL
-31 SGPFIKRPVATMLLS
+31 SGPFIRRPVATILLS
-46 LAIMLLGGV
+46 LAIILLGGV
-55 SFGLLPVSPLPQ
+55 SFGLLPVSPLPN
-67 MDFPVIVVQASLPG
+67 MDFPIIVVSASLPG

-98 FGSIAGVNTMSSRS
+98 LGTIAGINTMSSRS

-117 RVILQFDLDRDINGA
+117 RVILQFDLSRDINGA

-138 AINASRTLLPSG
+138 AINASRNLLPSG

-194 SQVQGVGEVQI
+194 SQVSGVGEVQI
-205 GGSSLPAVRI
+205 GGSSLPAVRV
-215 ELEPQSLNQYGVALD
+215 ELEPQLLNQYGVSLD
-230 DVRNTIANANVRRPK
+230 EVRTTIANANVRKPK
-245 GSVEDDQRLW
+245 GSVEDADHNW

-262 LEKAKDYES
+262 LEKAKDYEP
-271 LIIHYNG
+271 LIIRYQD
-278 GAALR
+278 GAVLR
-283 LKDVAKVSDGVE
+283 LSHVAKVSDAVE
-295 DRYNSGFFNDDAAVL
+295 DRYNAGFFNDKQAVL

-324 VNEIKA
+324 VAQIKA

-342 VKLNLAMDRSPVI
+342 VNLDLAMDRSPVI

-369 VALVILVVFLFLG
+369 VTLVILVVFFFLG

-405 YLYGFSLNNLSLMA
+405 YLSGFSLNNLSLMA

-439 RHIDEGVRP
+439 RHIDKGMSP
-448 MRAAYL
+448 MQAAYR
-454 GAQEVGFTLLSMN
+454 GAKEVGFTLLAMN

-477 LFMGGIIESLFRE
+477 LFMGGIIASLFRE

-497 AIVVSLVVSLTL
+497 SIVVSLVVSLTL

-514 ARWLKPHTPGQE
+514 ARWLKPHDPDRE
-526 NRLQRWSRRANDWM
+526 NPLQRWSRRLNERM
-540 VGKYATSLD
+540 VAGYDRSLG
-549 WVLRHKRLTLLSLF
+549 WVLRHRGLTLLSLLL
-563 VTIGVNIAL
+563 TIGVNIAL

-584 DTGQLIGF
+584 DTGQLMGYI
-592 VRGDDGLSFSVM
+592 RGDDGLSFSVM

-611 RRAVLKDEAVESV
+611 RKAVLADPAVDTV
-624 AGFIGGNNGTN
+624 AGFIGGNGGTN
-635 NAFMLVR
+635 NATMIVR
-642 LKPIKERSI
+642 LKPIKERNI
-651 SAQKVIERLR
+651 AADKVIERLR
-661 KEMPKVPGAQ
+661 KNMPQVPGGR
-671 LMLMADQDLQFGG
+671 LFLMADQDLQFGG

-691 QYSYILQSGD
+691 QYQYILQSGD
-701 LGALREWYPK
+701 LTSLRIWYPK
-711 VVTALKALPE
+711 VLAALKSLPE
-721 LTAIDAREGRG
+721 LTAIDGREGRG
-732 ARQVTLIVDRDQAK
+732 AQQVTLQVDRDTAK

-752 DMVTAVLNNAY
+752 NMVTAVLNNAY

-792 ITLKQVQVITADGAR
+792 VTLNQVQVITATGQR
-807 IPLSTIAHY
+807 IPLSSIAHY
-816 ENSLENDRVSHE
+816 ERSLEDDRVTHD
-828 GQFASESIA
+828 GQFASEDIS
-837 FDMAEGVTVEQGGAA
+837 FDLAEGVTLEQASTA
-852 IERAIAKVGL
+852 IEHAVAKVGL
-862 PEDVIAKMAGTA
+862 PTDVIAKMAGTA
-874 DAFAA
+874 DTFAA
-879 TQKSQPWMILGALV
+879 AQKSQPWMILGALV
-893 AVYLVLGVL
+893 VVYLVLGIL

-925 SIYALG
+925 SIYLLG
-931 GEFSLISLL
+931 GQFSLISLL

-963 ERSQGMAPLESIR
+963 ERESGMTPLESIR

-993 ILGALPLLM
+993 ILGALPLLL
-1002 SRAEGAEMRQPLG
+1002 SSAEGAEMRHPLG

-1021 LIFSQVLT
+1021 LIFSQILT

-1042 LRHRFNKWRGVR
+1042 LRHRVNHWRGVR
-1054 TDAALETPL
+1054 TDAALETSL

>member
-1 MQGPLR
+1 
-7 EQARSHRGAAGLVG
+7 
-21 WCGGQSSMNL
+21 MNL
-31 SGPFIKRPVATMLLS
+31 SGPFIRRPVATMLLS

-67 MDFPVIVVQASLPG
+67 MDFPVIVVSANLPG

-90 VATPLERS
+90 VATPLERA
-98 FGSIAGVNTMSSRS
+98 FGAIAGVNTMSSNS

-117 RVILQFDLDRDINGA
+117 RVILQFDQDRDINGA

-138 AINASRTLLPSG
+138 AINASRNLLPSG
-150 MRSMPT
+150 MKSMPI
-156 YKKVNPSQAP
+156 YKKINPSQAP

-174 DVLEKG
+174 QVLSKG

-194 SQVQGVGEVQI
+194 SQVPGVGEVQI

-215 ELEPQSLNQYGVALD
+215 ELEPQLLNQYGVALD
-230 DVRNTIANANVRRPK
+230 DVRRTIANANVRRPK
-245 GSVEDDQRLW
+245 GAVSDDEHNW
-255 QVQANDQ
+255 QIQANDQ
-262 LEKAKDYES
+262 LEKAKDYEP
-271 LIIHYNG
+271 LIIRYQD

-283 LKDVAKVSDGVE
+283 LSHVATVKDSVE
-295 DRYNSGFFNDDAAVL
+295 DRYNSGFFNNDAAVL
-310 LVINRQ
+310 LVVNRQ

-324 VNEIKA
+324 VNAIKA

-342 VKLNLAMDRSPVI
+342 VQLNVAMDRSPVI

-393 VPVSLVGTFAVM
+393 VPVSLVGTFAIM

-439 RHIDEGVRP
+439 RHIDAGIAP
-448 MRAAYL
+448 MKAAYL
-454 GAQEVGFTLLSMN
+454 GAKEVGFTLLSMN

-477 LFMGGIIESLFRE
+477 LFMGGIVESLFRE

-497 AIVVSLVVSLTL
+497 SIVVSLVVSLTL

-514 ARWLKPHTPGQE
+514 ARWLKPHVPGTE
-526 NRLQRWSRRANDWM
+526 NAMQRWSIRLNERM
-540 VGKYATSLD
+540 VSGYARSLD
-549 WVLRHKRLTLLSLF
+549 WVLRHKRLTLLSLLL
-563 VTIGVNIAL
+563 TIGVNVAL

-611 RRAVLKDEAVESV
+611 RKAVLADPAVESV
-624 AGFIGGNNGTN
+624 AGFIGGNGGTN
-635 NAFMLVR
+635 NAFMIVR
-642 LKPIKERSI
+642 LKPVSERKV

-661 KEMPKVPGAQ
+661 ENMPKVPGGR

-684 GREQTTS
+684 GRDQTSS

-701 LGALREWYPK
+701 LAELRAWYPK
-711 VVTALKALPE
+711 VVAAFKALPE

-732 ARQVTLIVDRDQAK
+732 AQQVTLVVDRDQAK

-792 ITLKQVQVITADGAR
+792 ETLNQVQVITAEGQR
-807 IPLSTIAHY
+807 IPLSAIAHY
-816 ENSLENDRVSHE
+816 ENSLQNDRVSHE

-837 FDMAEGVTVEQGGAA
+837 FDMAPGVTLEQGTAA
-852 IERAIAKVGL
+852 IERAIAKLGL
-862 PEDVIAKMAGTA
+862 PEEVIAKMAGTG
-874 DAFAA
+874 DAFAD
-879 TQKSQPWMILGALV
+879 TQKSQPFMILGALV
-893 AVYLVLGVL
+893 AVYLVLGIL

-925 SIYALG
+925 SIYLTG

-963 ERSQGMAPLESIR
+963 ERHSGMNPLESIR

-993 ILGALPLLM
+993 ILGALPLML
-1002 SRAEGAEMRQPLG
+1002 STAEGAEMRQPLG

-1021 LIFSQVLT
+1021 LIFSQILT

-1042 LRHRFNKWRGVR
+1042 TRHRFNKWRGVR
-1054 TDAALETPL
+1054 TDAALETAL

>member
-1 MQGPLR
+1 
-7 EQARSHRGAAGLVG
+7 
-21 WCGGQSSMNL
+21 MNL

-67 MDFPVIVVQASLPG
+67 MDFPVIVVSASLPG

-90 VATPLERS
+90 VATPLERA
-98 FGSIAGVNTMSSRS
+98 FGAIAGVNTMSSNS

-117 RVILQFDLDRDINGA
+117 RVILQFDQDRDINGA

-138 AINASRTLLPSG
+138 AINASRNLLPSG
-150 MRSMPT
+150 MKSMPT
-156 YKKVNPSQAP
+156 YKKINPSQAP

-174 DVLEKG
+174 EVLSKG

-194 SQVQGVGEVQI
+194 SQVPGVGEVQI

-215 ELEPQSLNQYGVALD
+215 ELEPQLLNQYGVSLD

-245 GSVEDDQRLW
+245 GAVSDGERNW
-255 QVQANDQ
+255 QIQANDQ
-262 LEKAKDYES
+262 LEKAKDYEP
-271 LIIHYNG
+271 LIIRYQD

-283 LKDVAKVSDGVE
+283 LSHVAKVKDSVE
-295 DRYNSGFFNDDAAVL
+295 DRYNSGFFNNDAAVL
-310 LVINRQ
+310 LVVNRQ

-324 VNEIKA
+324 VNAIKA

-342 VKLNLAMDRSPVI
+342 VQLNLAMDRSPVI

-393 VPVSLVGTFAVM
+393 VPVSLVGTFAIM

-439 RHIDEGVRP
+439 RHIDAGIAP
-448 MRAAYL
+448 MKAAYL

-477 LFMGGIIESLFRE
+477 LFMGGIVESLFRE

-497 AIVVSLVVSLTL
+497 SIVVSLVVSLTL

-514 ARWLKPHTPGQE
+514 ARWLKPHVPGTE
-526 NRLQRWSRRANDWM
+526 NAMQRWSIRLNERM
-540 VGKYATSLD
+540 VSGYARSLD
-549 WVLRHKRLTLLSLF
+549 WVLRHKRLTLFSLL
-563 VTIGVNIAL
+563 VTIGVNVAL

-611 RRAVLKDEAVESV
+611 RKAVLADPAVESV
-624 AGFIGGNNGTN
+624 AGFIGGNGGTN
-635 NAFMLVR
+635 NAFMIAR
-642 LKPIKERSI
+642 LKPISERNV

-661 KEMPKVPGAQ
+661 ENMPKVPGGR

-684 GREQTTS
+684 GRDQTSS

-701 LGALREWYPK
+701 LGELRTWYPK
-711 VVTALKALPE
+711 VVAAFKALPE

-732 ARQVTLIVDRDQAK
+732 AQQVTLVVDRDQAK

-792 ITLKQVQVITADGAR
+792 ETLNQVQVITADGQR

-816 ENSLENDRVSHE
+816 ENSLQNDRVSHE
-828 GQFASESIA
+828 GQFASETIA
-837 FDMAEGVTVEQGGAA
+837 FDLAPGVTLEQGTAA
-852 IERAIAKVGL
+852 IERAIAKLGL
-862 PEDVIAKMAGTA
+862 PEEVIVKMAGTG

-879 TQKSQPWMILGALV
+879 TQKSQPFMILGALV
-893 AVYLVLGVL
+893 AVYLVLGIL

-925 SIYALG
+925 SIYLTG

-963 ERSQGMAPLESIR
+963 ERHSGLDPQASIR

-993 ILGALPLLM
+993 ILGALPLML
-1002 SRAEGAEMRQPLG
+1002 SSAEGAEMRQPLG

-1021 LIFSQVLT
+1021 LIFSQILT

>member
-1 MQGPLR
+1 
-7 EQARSHRGAAGLVG
+7 
-21 WCGGQSSMNL
+21 MNL

-46 LAIMLLGGV
+46 FAIMLLGGV
-55 SFGLLPVSPLPQ
+55 CFGLLPVSPLPQ
-67 MDFPVIVVQASLPG
+67 MDFPVIVVQANLPG

-98 FGSIAGVNTMSSRS
+98 FGAIAGVNNMSSRS

-138 AINASRTLLPSG
+138 AINASRNLLPSG

-194 SQVQGVGEVQI
+194 SQVSGVGEVQI

-215 ELEPQSLNQYGVALD
+215 ELEPQLLNQYGVALD
-230 DVRNTIANANVRRPK
+230 DVRTAIADSNVRRPK
-245 GSVEDDQRLW
+245 GSVEDDQRMW

-262 LEKAKDYES
+262 LEKAKDYETLVIRYQDGS
-271 LIIHYNG
+271 V
-278 GAALR
+278 LR
-283 LKDVAKVSDGVE
+283 LKDVAKVTDSVE
-295 DRYNSGFFNDDAAVL
+295 DRYNSGFFNNDAAVL

-369 VALVILVVFLFLG
+369 VALVVLVVFLFLG

-439 RHIDEGVRP
+439 RHIDEGVPP
-448 MRAAYL
+448 MKAAYR
-454 GAQEVGFTLLSMN
+454 GAEEVGFTLLSMN

-497 AIVVSLVVSLTL
+497 SIVVSLVVSLTL

-514 ARWLKPHTPGQE
+514 ARWLKPHVPGQE
-526 NRLQRWSRRANDWM
+526 NRLQRWSQRINERM
-540 VGKYATSLD
+540 VRGYATSLD
-549 WVLRHKRLTLLSLF
+549 WVLRHRRLTLLSLL
-563 VTIGVNIAL
+563 VTIGVNVAL

-592 VRGDDGLSFSVM
+592 VRGDDGLSFNVM

-611 RRAVLKDEAVESV
+611 RRAVLKDEAVQSV

-642 LKPIKERSI
+642 LKPIKERNI

-691 QYSYILQSGD
+691 QYSYILQSAD
-701 LGALREWYPK
+701 LASLRTWYPK
-711 VVTALKALPE
+711 LVAAFRALPE
-721 LTAIDAREGRG
+721 LTAIDARDGGG
-732 ARQVTLIVDRDQAK
+732 AQQVTLVVDRDQAK
-746 RLGVDM
+746 RLGIDM
-752 DMVTAVLNNAY
+752 DMVTTVLNNAY

-792 ITLKQVQVITADGAR
+792 STLEQVQVITADGAR
-807 IPLSTIAHY
+807 VPLSAIAHY
-816 ENSLENDRVSHE
+816 ENSLEDDRVSHE
-828 GQFASESIA
+828 GQFASESIS
-837 FDMAEGVTVEQGGAA
+837 FDMAEGVTVEQGTAA
-852 IERAIAKVGL
+852 IERAIAKLGM
-862 PEDVIAKMAGTA
+862 PEDVIVKVAGTA

-879 TQKSQPWMILGALV
+879 TQKSQPFMILGALL

-931 GEFSLISLL
+931 SEFSLISLL

-963 ERSQGMAPLESIR
+963 ERAGQTPLESIR
-976 SACLQRLRPI
+976 SACLLRLRPI

-993 ILGALPLLM
+993 ILGALPLLLGA
-1002 SRAEGAEMRQPLG
+1002 AEGSEMRQPLG

-1021 LIFSQVLT
+1021 LVFSQVLT
-1029 LYTTPVVYLYLDR
+1029 LYTTPVVYLYLDK
-1042 LRHRFNKWRGVR
+1042 LRHRFNRWRGVR

>member
-1 MQGPLR
+1 
-7 EQARSHRGAAGLVG
+7 
-21 WCGGQSSMNL
+21 MNL
-31 SGPFIKRPVATMLLS
+31 SGPFIRRPVATMLLS
-46 LAIMLLGGV
+46 FAIMLLGGV

-67 MDFPVIVVQASLPG
+67 MDFPVIVVQANLPG

-98 FGSIAGVNTMSSRS
+98 FGAIAGVNTMSSRS

-138 AINASRTLLPSG
+138 AINASRNLLPSG

-194 SQVQGVGEVQI
+194 SQVAGVGEVQI

-215 ELEPQSLNQYGVALD
+215 ELEPQLLNQYGVALD
-230 DVRNTIANANVRRPK
+230 DVRTAIADSNVRRPK
-245 GSVEDDQRLW
+245 GSVEDDRRMW

-262 LEKAKDYES
+262 LEKAKDYET
-271 LIIHYNG
+271 LIIRYQDG
-278 GAALR
+278 SVLR
-283 LKDVAKVSDGVE
+283 LKDVAKVTDSVE
-295 DRYNSGFFNDDAAVL
+295 DRYNSGFFNNDAAVL

-369 VALVILVVFLFLG
+369 VALVVLVVFLFLG

-439 RHIDEGVRP
+439 RHIDEGVPP
-448 MRAAYL
+448 MTAAYR
-454 GAQEVGFTLLSMN
+454 GAEEVGFTLLSMN

-497 AIVVSLVVSLTL
+497 SIVVSLVVSLTL

-514 ARWLKPHTPGQE
+514 ARWLKPHVPGQE
-526 NRLQRWSRRANDWM
+526 NRLQRWSQRLNDRM
-540 VGKYATSLD
+540 VRGYAISLD
-549 WVLRHKRLTLLSLF
+549 WVLRHRRLTLLSLL
-563 VTIGVNIAL
+563 VTIGVNVAL

-592 VRGDDGLSFSVM
+592 VRGDDGLSFNVM

-611 RRAVLKDEAVESV
+611 RRAVLKDEAVQSV

-642 LKPIKERSI
+642 LKPIKERNI

-691 QYSYILQSGD
+691 QYSYILQSAD
-701 LGALREWYPK
+701 LASLRAWYPK
-711 VVTALKALPE
+711 VVAAFRALPE
-721 LTAIDAREGRG
+721 LTAIDARDGGG
-732 ARQVTLIVDRDQAK
+732 AQQVTLVVDRDQAK
-746 RLGVDM
+746 RLGIDM

-792 ITLKQVQVITADGAR
+792 STLEQVQVITADGAR
-807 IPLSTIAHY
+807 VPLSAIAHY
-816 ENSLENDRVSHE
+816 ENSLEDDRVSHE
-828 GQFASESIA
+828 GQFASEGIS
-837 FDMAEGVTVEQGGAA
+837 FDMAEGVTVEQGTAA
-852 IERAIAKVGL
+852 IERALAKLGL

-879 TQKSQPWMILGALV
+879 TQKSQPFMILGALL

-963 ERSQGMAPLESIR
+963 ERAGQTPLESIR
-976 SACLQRLRPI
+976 SACLLRLRPI

-993 ILGALPLLM
+993 ILGALPLLLGA
-1002 SRAEGAEMRQPLG
+1002 AEGSEMRQPLG

-1021 LIFSQVLT
+1021 LVFSQVLT
-1029 LYTTPVVYLYLDR
+1029 LYTTPVVYLYLDK
-1042 LRHRFNKWRGVR
+1042 LRHRFNRWRGVR

>member
-1 MQGPLR
+1 
-7 EQARSHRGAAGLVG
+7 
-21 WCGGQSSMNL
+21 MNL

-67 MDFPVIVVQASLPG
+67 MDFPVIVVSASLPG

-90 VATPLERS
+90 VATPLERA
-98 FGSIAGVNTMSSRS
+98 FGAIAGVNTMSSNS

-117 RVILQFDLDRDINGA
+117 RVILQFDQDRDINGA

-138 AINASRTLLPSG
+138 AINASRNLLPSG
-150 MRSMPT
+150 MKSMPT
-156 YKKVNPSQAP
+156 YKKINPSQAP

-174 DVLEKG
+174 EVLSKG

-194 SQVQGVGEVQI
+194 SQVPGVGEVQI

-215 ELEPQSLNQYGVALD
+215 ELEPQLLNQYGVSLD
-230 DVRNTIANANVRRPK
+230 DVRSTIANANVRRPK
-245 GSVEDDQRLW
+245 GAVSDGERNW
-255 QVQANDQ
+255 QIQANDQ
-262 LEKAKDYES
+262 LEQAKDYEP
-271 LIIHYNG
+271 LIIRYQD

-283 LKDVAKVSDGVE
+283 LSHVAKVKDSVE
-295 DRYNSGFFNDDAAVL
+295 DRYNSGFFNNDAAVL
-310 LVINRQ
+310 LVVNRQ

-324 VNEIKA
+324 VNAIKA

-342 VKLNLAMDRSPVI
+342 VQLNLAMDRSPVI

-393 VPVSLVGTFAVM
+393 VPVSLVGTFAIM

-439 RHIDEGVRP
+439 RHIDAGIAP
-448 MRAAYL
+448 MKAAML
-454 GAQEVGFTLLSMN
+454 GAKEVGFTLLSMN

-477 LFMGGIIESLFRE
+477 LFMGGIVESLFRE

-497 AIVVSLVVSLTL
+497 SIIVSLVVSLTL

-514 ARWLKPHTPGQE
+514 ARWLKPHVPGTE
-526 NRLQRWSRRANDWM
+526 NAMQRWSIRLNQRM
-540 VGKYATSLD
+540 VSGYARSLD
-549 WVLRHKRLTLLSLF
+549 WVLRHKRLTLLSLL
-563 VTIGVNIAL
+563 VTIGVNVAL

-611 RRAVLKDEAVESV
+611 RKAVLADPAVESV
-624 AGFIGGNNGTN
+624 AGFIGGNGGTN
-635 NAFMLVR
+635 NAFMIVR
-642 LKPIKERSI
+642 LKPISERKV

-661 KEMPKVPGAQ
+661 ENMPKVPGGR

-684 GREQTTS
+684 GRDQTSS

-701 LGALREWYPK
+701 LGELRTWYPK
-711 VVTALKALPE
+711 VVAAFKALPE

-732 ARQVTLIVDRDQAK
+732 AQQVTLVVDRDQAK

-792 ITLKQVQVITADGAR
+792 ETLNQVQVITVDGQR
-807 IPLSTIAHY
+807 IPLSAIAHY
-816 ENSLENDRVSHE
+816 ENSLQNDRVSHE

-837 FDMAEGVTVEQGGAA
+837 FDLAPGVTLEQGTAA
-852 IERAIAKVGL
+852 IERAVAKLGL
-862 PEDVIAKMAGTA
+862 PEEVIVKMAGTG

-879 TQKSQPWMILGALV
+879 TQKSQPFMILGALV
-893 AVYLVLGVL
+893 AVYLVLGIL

-925 SIYALG
+925 SIYLTG

-963 ERSQGMAPLESIR
+963 ERHSGLDPQASIR

-993 ILGALPLLM
+993 ILGALPLML
-1002 SRAEGAEMRQPLG
+1002 SSAEGAEMRQPLG

-1021 LIFSQVLT
+1021 LIFSQILT